1 LNLTKDSRINSKKV
15 NEIFSSD
22 VKNNSIVINQEI
34 DTIFTDDKLI
44 THFDLKR
51 NSLIIYSITDGLF
64 NQTNETKLIIKSH
77 YSTKGLEDNIDSV
90 FNRTIL
96 QLFIVLFVLVLM
108 YLFILRTI
116 SKTLLKIIKNI
127 TINQYSDI
135 ENIQVNEIEILN
147 NSYNNLHDSL
157 NQKNE
162 KLQKAL
168 DEIKTLKGIVPIC
181 AHCKKIRDDKGYWNL
196 LESYIENHSE
206 AEFSHGMCPDCIEEF
221 YGEEDWYIKMKSDK
235 GIA

>member
-1 LNLTKDSRINSKKV
+1 
-15 NEIFSSD
+15 
-22 VKNNSIVINQEI
+22 
-34 DTIFTDDKLI
+34 
-44 THFDLKR
+44 
-51 NSLIIYSITDGLF
+51 
-64 NQTNETKLIIKSH
+64 
-77 YSTKGLEDNIDSV
+77 
-90 FNRTIL
+90 
-96 QLFIVLFVLVLM
+96 M

-196 LESYIENHSE
+196 LESYIEKHSE
-206 AEFSHGMCPDCIEEF
+206 AEFSHGMCPDCLEEL
-221 YGEEDWYIKMKSDK
+221 YGEEAWYIKMKSDK

>member
-1 LNLTKDSRINSKKV
+1 
-15 NEIFSSD
+15 
-22 VKNNSIVINQEI
+22 
-34 DTIFTDDKLI
+34 
-44 THFDLKR
+44 
-51 NSLIIYSITDGLF
+51 
-64 NQTNETKLIIKSH
+64 
-77 YSTKGLEDNIDSV
+77 
-90 FNRTIL
+90 
-96 QLFIVLFVLVLM
+96 M

-116 SKTLLKIIKNI
+116 SKKLLKIIKNI

-181 AHCKKIRDDKGYWNL
+181 AQCKKIRDDKGYWNL
-196 LESYIENHSE
+196 LESYIEKHSE
-206 AEFSHGMCPDCIEEF
+206 ASFSHGMCPECLEEL
-221 YGEEDWYIKMKSDK
+221 YGKENWYIEGKKK
-235 GIA
+235 KE